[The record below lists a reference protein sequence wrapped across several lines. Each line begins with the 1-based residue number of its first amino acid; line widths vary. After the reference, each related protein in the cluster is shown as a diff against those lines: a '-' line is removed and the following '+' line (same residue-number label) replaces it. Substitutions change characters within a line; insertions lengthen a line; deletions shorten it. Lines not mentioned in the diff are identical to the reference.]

1 MSIVPPCSEAP
12 DSHLSPV
19 MRNVSGMCIAECV
32 CACVRACMCVCV
44 CACVRAYMCTCV
56 CVCVHQQET
65 AYSGLV
71 NAAILVVVAN

>member
-12 DSHLSPV
+12 YSHLSPV

-32 CACVRACMCVCV
+32 CACVRACMCVCAYV
-44 CACVRAYMCTCV
+44 RACVHVYMCLCM
-56 CVCVHQQET
+56 HQQET

-71 NAAILVVVAN
+71 NAAILVAVTN